1 MTNPVTERESLWG
14 LPDRAVGVGRPY
26 NWCDNFHPGS
36 RRPRPLAVEEC
47 AILWP
52 GCRPTWALERGPRA
66 LPVGLHINKRGLSEM
81 GRGGRFGK
89 YGEVKRF
96 ERLRQKRRLLPS
108 PKNVSKLPE
117 RKPFKK

>member
-1 MTNPVTERESLWG
+1 
-14 LPDRAVGVGRPY
+14 
-26 NWCDNFHPGS
+26 
-36 RRPRPLAVEEC
+36 LAVEEC

-66 LPVGLHINKRGLSEM
+66 LPVGRHINKRGLSEM

-96 ERLRQKRRLLPS
+96 ERLRQKRQNPVIVTNI
-108 PKNVSKLPE
+108 KKLPP
-117 RKPFKK
+117 RKSVNPVRSRLPKGAPG